1 MSIMTSITRLVTAT
15 LTLSSAPLIASS
27 AQLVFQN
34 GRSVPLN
41 AVDIAQDKVVIKAA
55 TEGLNLGQAFPLTSV
70 SHVFGERPPELNQ
83 AIALLLVEK
92 PQDAIAKLEPVAAT
106 HRVSAKIAGNFW
118 TESARALLVAY
129 ALMGDA
135 ARATQIGKDISDATP
150 AQGSDPFVSLGK
162 ALLMPSS
169 ASFEDREM
177 ALKDMTADNLP
188 ADVAAY
194 ATFFRAKLLKE
205 QKKNPEALQAYL
217 SVPGLFPSGGLIIN
231 AAAEIH
237 AANLL
242 EMLNR
247 RDEAGVLVKS
257 ALLAC
262 QGTILADQANRLL
275 ESLK

>member
-1 MSIMTSITRLVTAT
+1 MTSITRLVTAA
-15 LTLSSAPLIASS
+15 LALSSAPLIASS
-27 AQLVFQN
+27 AVLVFQN
-34 GRSVPLN
+34 GRTVPLN
-41 AVDIAQDKVVIKAA
+41 AVDVVQDKVVIKAA
-55 TEGLNLGQAFPLTSV
+55 AAGFNPGQAFPLAAV

-92 PQDAIAKLEPVAAT
+92 PQEAIAKLEPVAAA

-129 ALMGDA
+129 ALMGDS
-135 ARATQIGKDISDATP
+135 ARATQIGKDISESTP

-162 ALLMPSS
+162 ALLMSSS
-169 ASFEDREM
+169 ASFEDRDM
-177 ALKDMTADNLP
+177 ALKDMTTDNLP

-217 SVPGLFPSGGLIIN
+217 AVPGLYPAGGLIIN

-237 AANLL
+237 AASLL
-242 EMLNR
+242 EILNR

-257 ALLAC
+257 ALLVC
-262 QGTILADQANRLL
+262 QGTILAEQANKLL

>member
-1 MSIMTSITRLVTAT
+1 MFTMTSITRLVTAA
-15 LTLSSAPLIASS
+15 LALSSAPLIASS
-27 AQLVFQN
+27 AVLVFQN
-34 GRSVPLN
+34 GRTVPLN
-41 AVDIAQDKVVIKAA
+41 AVDVAQDKVVIKAA
-55 TEGLNLGQAFPLTSV
+55 AEGFNPGQAFPLTAV

-169 ASFEDREM
+169 ASFEDRDM
-177 ALKDMTADNLP
+177 ALKDMTTDNLP

-217 SVPGLFPSGGLIIN
+217 SVPGLYPAGGLIIN

-237 AANLL
+237 AASLL

-257 ALLAC
+257 ALLVC
-262 QGTILADQANRLL
+262 QGTILAEQANKLL

>member
-1 MSIMTSITRLVTAT
+1 
-15 LTLSSAPLIASS
+15 
-27 AQLVFQN
+27 
-34 GRSVPLN
+34 
-41 AVDIAQDKVVIKAA
+41 
-55 TEGLNLGQAFPLTSV
+55 
-70 SHVFGERPPELNQ
+70 
-83 AIALLLVEK
+83 
-92 PQDAIAKLEPVAAT
+92 
-106 HRVSAKIAGNFW
+106 
-118 TESARALLVAY
+118 
-129 ALMGDA
+129 
-135 ARATQIGKDISDATP
+135 
-150 AQGSDPFVSLGK
+150 
-162 ALLMPSS
+162 
-169 ASFEDREM
+169 M
-177 ALKDMTADNLP
+177 ALKDMTTDNLP

>member
-1 MSIMTSITRLVTAT
+1 MTSITRLVTAA
-15 LTLSSAPLIASS
+15 LALSSAPLIASS
-27 AQLVFQN
+27 AVLVFQN
-34 GRSVPLN
+34 GRTVPLN
-41 AVDIAQDKVVIKAA
+41 AVDVVQDKVVIKAA
-55 TEGLNLGQAFPLTSV
+55 AVGFNPGQAFPLAAV

-92 PQDAIAKLEPVAAT
+92 PQEAIAKLEPVAAT

-129 ALMGDA
+129 ALMGDS
-135 ARATQIGKDISDATP
+135 ARATQIGKDISESTP

-162 ALLMPSS
+162 ALLMSSS
-169 ASFEDREM
+169 ASFEDRDM
-177 ALKDMTADNLP
+177 ALKDMTTDNLP

-217 SVPGLFPSGGLIIN
+217 AVPGLYPAGGLIIN

-237 AANLL
+237 AASLL
-242 EMLNR
+242 EILNR

-257 ALLAC
+257 ALLVC
-262 QGTILADQANRLL
+262 QGTILAEQANKLL

>member
-1 MSIMTSITRLVTAT
+1 MTSITRLVTAA
-15 LTLSSAPLIASS
+15 LALSSAPLIASS
-27 AQLVFQN
+27 AVLVFQN
-34 GRSVPLN
+34 GRTVPLN
-41 AVDIAQDKVVIKAA
+41 AVDVVQDKVVIKAA
-55 TEGLNLGQAFPLTSV
+55 AVGFNPGQAFPLAAV

-92 PQDAIAKLEPVAAT
+92 PQEAIAKLEPVAAA

-129 ALMGDA
+129 ALMGDS
-135 ARATQIGKDISDATP
+135 ARATQIGKDISESTP

-162 ALLMPSS
+162 ALLMSSS
-169 ASFEDREM
+169 ASFEDRDM
-177 ALKDMTADNLP
+177 ALKDMTTDNLP

-217 SVPGLFPSGGLIIN
+217 AVPGLYPAGGLIIN

-237 AANLL
+237 AASLL
-242 EMLNR
+242 EILNR

-257 ALLAC
+257 ALLVC
-262 QGTILADQANRLL
+262 QGTILAEQANKLL

>member
-1 MSIMTSITRLVTAT
+1 MTSITRLVSAT
-15 LTLSSAPLIASS
+15 LALSSAPLIASS
-27 AQLVFQN
+27 AQLVFQS

-41 AVDIAQDKVVIKAA
+41 AVDIAQDKVVIKVA
-55 TEGLNLGQAFPLTSV
+55 TEGFNPGQAFPLTAV

-162 ALLMPSS
+162 ALLMSSS

-177 ALKDMTADNLP
+177 ALKDMTTDNLP

-217 SVPGLFPSGGLIIN
+217 SVPGLYPSGGLIIN

-237 AANLL
+237 AASLL
-242 EMLNR
+242 EILSR
-247 RDEAGVLVKS
+247 RDEASVLVKS
-257 ALLAC
+257 ALLVC

>member
-1 MSIMTSITRLVTAT
+1 MTSITRLVSAT
-15 LTLSSAPLIASS
+15 LALSSAPLIASS

-41 AVDIAQDKVVIKAA
+41 AVDIAQDKVVIKVA
-55 TEGLNLGQAFPLTSV
+55 TEGFNPGQAFPLTAV

-162 ALLMPSS
+162 ALLMSSS

-177 ALKDMTADNLP
+177 ALKDMTTDNLP

-217 SVPGLFPSGGLIIN
+217 SVPGLYPSGGLIIN

-237 AANLL
+237 AASLL
-242 EMLNR
+242 EILSR
-247 RDEAGVLVKS
+247 RDEASVLVKS
-257 ALLAC
+257 ALLVC